1 MYKSALW
8 LMLAIAVNGQA
19 QPRRATFLGGG
30 SAGQGKCTIEVVVD
44 GAAEVS
50 VRGDEATLRNLSGQ
64 PAQWRRFQ
72 CTGPM
77 PSNPADFRFAGVD
90 GRGRQELM
98 RDPRQG
104 GSAVVRIEDPQ
115 GGSEG
120 YTFDLFWGGGG
131 GGYPGRDSNGGGGG
145 YREPVGRSRWGRDEA
160 VRGCQDAVRQQ
171 AAEQYGGRRIEF
183 LDGQIDDQPGRN
195 DWIVGRINMSGG
207 GRPEQMRYSCSVDF
221 QSGRVRSA
229 SVEPIGGGGGYR
241 RDSDAGTQRAIGT
254 CQRAAEDRIRR
265 DGYNRVEFTSTR
277 MDDQPG
283 RNDWVIGTARAYRG
297 PNFESYTFNCSVNL
311 RDGDVRSVDV
321 RRRD

>member
-1 MYKSALW
+1 MHKSAFCLI
-8 LMLAIAVNGQA
+8 LAITASANA
-19 QPRRATFLGGG
+19 QSTRRATFLGGG
-30 SAGQGKCTIEVVVD
+30 SADRGKCTIEVVVD

-77 PSNPADFRFAGVD
+77 PRNPADFRFAGVD

-104 GSAVVRIEDPQ
+104 GGTAVVRIEDPQ

-120 YTFDLFWGGGG
+120 YTFDLFWGGGD
-131 GGYPGRDSNGGGGG
+131 GGYSGGGG
-145 YREPVGRSRWGRDEA
+145 YVGGGPIGRPRWGRDEA

-171 AAEQYGGRRIEF
+171 AAQQYGGRRIEF
-183 LDGQIDDQPGRN
+183 LEGQIDDQPGRN
-195 DWIVGRINMSGG
+195 DWVVGRINVFGG
-207 GRPEQMRYSCSVDF
+207 GRPEEMRYSCSVDF

-229 SVEPIGGGGGYR
+229 SVEPMDGGYR
-241 RDSDAGTQRAIGT
+241 RDSGAGSDRAIGT
-254 CQRAAEDRIRR
+254 CQRAAEDRMRR

-277 MDDQPG
+277 IDDQPG

-297 PNFESYTFNCSVNL
+297 PNFESFAFSCRVDL

>member
-1 MYKSALW
+1 
-8 LMLAIAVNGQA
+8 
-19 QPRRATFLGGG
+19 
-30 SAGQGKCTIEVVVD
+30 
-44 GAAEVS
+44 
-50 VRGDEATLRNLSGQ
+50 
-64 PAQWRRFQ
+64 
-72 CTGPM
+72 
-77 PSNPADFRFAGVD
+77 
-90 GRGRQELM
+90 M

-120 YTFDLFWGGGG
+120 YTFDIFWGGVG
-131 GGYPGRDSNGGGGG
+131 GGYPPRG
-145 YREPVGRSRWGRDEA
+145 PVDRPRFGRDEA
-160 VRGCQDAVRQQ
+160 IRVCQDAVREEARQRF
-171 AAEQYGGRRIEF
+171 GGRRVEF

-195 DWIVGRINMSGG
+195 DWIIGRINMFGG

-229 SVEPIGGGGGYR
+229 MVEPMEGGYR
-241 RDSDAGTQRAIGT
+241 RGDSEAGANRAIST
-254 CQRAAEDRIRR
+254 CQRAAEDRMRR

-297 PNFESYTFNCSVNL
+297 PNFESYSFSCSVNL